1 MARTSAANRIAF
13 PLKTANTDLYCC
25 IIIVWRTRIMISG
38 TRYKRVP
45 CVRVYLTARHEQYH
59 IFSLNGDGLC
69 RNQIWDRL
77 RELVGY
83 TTRIK
88 KSDTAVVPNVCH
100 QLRRF
105 S

>member
-1 MARTSAANRIAF
+1 
-13 PLKTANTDLYCC
+13 
-25 IIIVWRTRIMISG
+25 MISG

-45 CVRVYLTARHEQYH
+45 RVRVYLTARHEQYY

-77 RELVGY
+77 QQREFVEY

-88 KSDTAVVPNVCH
+88 NQLVIAVPNVCH